1 MESKKVLL
9 IVLGLLCLGS
19 GIGYFAH
26 YLMHHRRNMD
36 AHKDLI
42 TQVAW
47 KMQYFKNVIH
57 ELQEN
62 NPEAVDVALKENWP
76 IIEKNLTELYN
87 KHKQSSFAFEFLFFK
102 SRVIFES
109 ENNLNLAVTL
119 FEEAWNKLVTD
130 DYVLTQQKA
139 I

>member
-1 MESKKVLL
+1 MKSKKGLL
-9 IVLGLLCLGS
+9 IVLVSLCLGS

-26 YLMHHRRNMD
+26 YLIQHGRNIE
-36 AHKDLI
+36 AHQDLI
-42 TQVAW
+42 TKVAW
-47 KMQYFKNVIH
+47 KMQHFKNDIH
-57 ELQEN
+57 ELHEH

-76 IIEKNLTELYN
+76 TIEKNLSELYN

-119 FEEAWNKLVTD
+119 FEDAWNKLVTD